1 MSLGAA
7 RSLLLRS
14 RLSARGYA
22 RQATSAKAS
31 RKHIVRTTPSAILA
45 LYSKHSSS
53 PVLALVHALR
63 SPSPRDDRSLLGPAS
78 VADDEYERWA
88 PVVHAPSLPA
98 ALDRVAHTLAA
109 HPPDAASSPKLQPV
123 PAWALLS
130 VLLRRPSTPLEAF
143 AAHSLALSLPP
154 LAHPELSP
162 LALLLDAHSLA
173 SFRMYAPLHTVVLR
187 FLDSASLLHP
197 YQLSLLLHILAQSPP
212 SPQIQDLLPLL
223 LDLALRRQFDLHV
236 HTYRLLLANRATSA
250 RTARLVEYHMRSRG
264 YTPNLS
270 HSRAFLRIYARRGL
284 RRSAARFWR
293 RIRRGE
299 YHGPKVDY
307 PNQSKHRS
315 RILEEY
321 LRAFKDPATINAY
334 IKYLFKTT
342 ARTGHDPESW
352 ESKRPPTLPGPGSVP
367 RQVFLHSLRTVAGRL
382 SVPSDDLLHMFRQ
395 SSDRIGGPRKLLSA
409 YFYVIKGLLRR
420 GDYAR
425 AAALLG
431 EILPRKSEFDAAK
444 LTIAVEALTMV
455 NRPDTALQLL
465 LHISSSSTSARSAE
479 EEGPYFS
486 VPSVHS
492 PKPSIVD
499 TRTLNS
505 FMISL
510 LRIGRP
516 DAIFVLWDLLPLLFP
531 DISPD
536 SKSLAI
542 LFKAARFA
550 RKCEGALQVAIADFG
565 LSRILRADSPEHAHL
580 SSRDAAWSNLEALLA
595 PDPKR
600 AVNGFWRGE
609 RAGDVALRVAWQVFV
624 RNWPILQHFSTPFR
638 VVRNSAGEQA
648 TSPMRDLFHSLRL
661 GSASSAPNSRAGS
674 PSSAPALEADELD
687 LDSALDPADALD
699 PTARWYFTIV
709 PEDAAFRALLDLL
722 AAEDRSAQIP
732 LVLTWMRYLR
742 VWPSR
747 DTLATAL
754 VYWGEVTLEGPWV
767 ARMREWSARRA
778 AGYGEAHDGE
788 PDSLPSL
795 DPSPVIY
802 GGQKKIGAR
811 TRERGRRDEERGLGR
826 GYESEYVRMVKWLT
840 KWVGRHHMP
849 GREETQRALQRV
861 RWFRDMQA
869 FRPLRDEDVDG
880 DWSHL

>member
-7 RSLLLRS
+7 RSLLLCF

-22 RQATSAKAS
+22 RQAASAKPR
-31 RKHIVRTTPSAILA
+31 RKDIVRTTPSSILA

-53 PVLALVHALR
+53 PVLALVDALR
-63 SPSPRDDRSLLGPAS
+63 SPSPLEVRSLLGPAS
-78 VADDEYERWA
+78 VPDDEYERWA

-109 HPPDAASSPKLQPV
+109 HPTPSAPSTQRSLPV

-130 VLLRRPSTPLEAF
+130 VLLRSPSTPLEAF
-143 AAHSLALSLPP
+143 AAHSLAFSLPP
-154 LAHPELSP
+154 PAHPDLSP

-173 SFRMYAPLHTVVLR
+173 SFRMYAPSALSSSASSIPLPSSTPTNSPSSSTYSPSPRLPLKFKTCSPSSSTSPSAVRSTWTLTHTVC
-187 FLDSASLLHP
+187 SSP
-197 YQLSLLLHILAQSPP
+197 IAQPP
-212 SPQIQDLLPLL
+212 SAPPAWSSTTCAPAPTHPTSPIL
-223 LDLALRRQFDLHV
+223 V
-236 HTYRLLLANRATSA
+236 HSSA
-250 RTARLVEYHMRSRG
+250 
-264 YTPNLS
+264 YTP
-270 HSRAFLRIYARRGL
+270 AEVFA
-284 RRSAARFWR
+284 
-293 RIRRGE
+293 
-299 YHGPKVDY
+299 DY
-307 PNQSKHRS
+307 PNESKHRS

-342 ARTGHDPESW
+342 ASTRQDPDFG
-352 ESKRPPTLPGPGSVP
+352 ESKRPPTLPGAGAVP

-382 SVPSDDLLHMFRQ
+382 SVPTDDLLHMFRQ
-395 SSDRIGGPRKLLSA
+395 SSNRMGGPKKLLSA

-425 AAALLG
+425 AAALL
-431 EILPRKSEFDAAK
+431 EEVLPRKSEFDAAK

-455 NRPDTALQLL
+455 NRPDAALQLL
-465 LHISSSSTSARSAE
+465 LHISSSSTPTGSAE
-479 EEGPYFS
+479 EKSPYFS
-486 VPSVHS
+486 IPSVHS

-499 TRTLNS
+499 TRTLNG

-516 DAIFVLWDLLPLLFP
+516 DAIFLLWDLLPLLLP

-565 LSRILRADSPEHAHL
+565 LSRILPVHRPESPEHVHL
-580 SSRDAAWSNLEALLA
+580 PSRDAAWSSLEALLA

-624 RNWPILQHFSTPFR
+624 RNWPILQHFSSPFR

-661 GSASSAPNSRAGS
+661 GSASYAPSSPSPSDSGAGS
-674 PSSAPALEADELD
+674 SSSAPASEGDDLD
-687 LDSALDPADALD
+687 LDFDSALHPPDALD
-699 PTARWYFTIV
+699 PTTRWYLTIV

-722 AAEDRSAQIP
+722 ASEDRSAQIP

-767 ARMREWSARRA
+767 VRMREWSARRA
-778 AGYGEAHDGE
+778 AGYGEEHDDE
-788 PDSLPSL
+788 PDSAPSL

-802 GGQKKIGAR
+802 GGQKKRGAR
-811 TRERGRRDEERGLGR
+811 TRERGRRDEERGR